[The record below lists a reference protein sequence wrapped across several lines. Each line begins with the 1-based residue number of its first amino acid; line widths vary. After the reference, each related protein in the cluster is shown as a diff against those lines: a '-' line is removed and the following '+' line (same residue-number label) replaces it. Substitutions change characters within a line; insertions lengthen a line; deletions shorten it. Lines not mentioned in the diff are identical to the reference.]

1 MTEPALSMLLERLLW
16 PVPRIRWEVSRSLAH
31 LIREGND
38 NAARSLLDWISTR
51 QLESEAVLGICII
64 EAFDLGVF
72 FDFAEVS
79 NAVRAPSH
87 LSDWLLKSNF
97 KDSHGLSP
105 LRYAISP
112 SEPAPL
118 EREMES
124 WFDQYRN
131 WAVPRIFSITLEFL
145 EESTGF
151 RFSKQWRHEWRC
163 LQATHARPSADYPFY
178 FSHGNRSR
186 RGQFEHGQRELYV
199 SAYLR
204 TLAYAS
210 LRGVISYAEA
220 EQHSML
226 GLTMNRGLADLQPVQ
241 RPDWVRNL
249 QSRSSAGTHELAREL
264 WANANAGTGSCEVPI
279 FLRALDAN
287 DSEFMEYELNMAVV
301 PSGYTKAEIALDRL
315 DWLVVNES
323 PGRMMGIV
331 GRGGGGVCS
340 LAIERPLALSQFIFM
355 ENMGRAHVDMVMEVR
370 LASPDVFRL
379 IASIRCDQNEI
390 CLETANG
397 VFSRW
402 IHWYS
407 DWEPTTF
414 PELKSTVGSITTVSK
429 ESLDKLQL
437 SKGMEIKPMAT
448 VRRTTRSMPY
458 HDYEVD
464 TEVFWV

>member
-16 PVPRIRWEVSRSLAH
+16 PVPRIRWEVSRSLAR

-38 NAARSLLDWISTR
+38 NAARALLDWISTR
-51 QLESEAVLGICII
+51 QLESEAVHGLCII
-64 EAFDLGVF
+64 EAFNLGAF
-72 FDFAEVS
+72 FDFSEVS

-97 KDSHGLSP
+97 NDTHGLSP

-124 WFDQYRN
+124 WFDQFRN
-131 WAVPRIFSITLEFL
+131 WAVPRIFSTTLEFL
-145 EESTGF
+145 EGLTGF
-151 RFSKQWRHEWRC
+151 RFLKQWRHEWRW
-163 LQATHARPSADYPFY
+163 LQATHARPSANYPFY
-178 FSHGNRSR
+178 FSRGNRSH
-186 RGQFEHGQRELYV
+186 RGQFDHGQRELYV

-249 QSRSSAGTHELAREL
+249 QPRNSAGTQEVAREL
-264 WANANAGTGSCEVPI
+264 WANANAATDPCEVPI
-279 FLRALDAN
+279 FLRALDVDN
-287 DSEFMEYELNMAVV
+287 SGFIEYELNMTIV
-301 PSGYTKAEIALDRL
+301 PYGYTKTVIALDRL
-315 DWLVVNES
+315 DPLAVNES

-331 GRGGGGVCS
+331 GRGGGGVYS
-340 LAIERPLALSQFIFM
+340 LAIERPLALSQIETM
-355 ENMGRAHVDMVMEVR
+355 KYVGRAHVDMVMEVR
-370 LASPDVFRL
+370 LASPNVFRL
-379 IASIRCDQNEI
+379 IASIRSDQNEI
-390 CLETANG
+390 CLETTNG

-402 IHWYS
+402 IHWYT

-429 ESLDKLQL
+429 ASLDRLQL

>member
-16 PVPRIRWEVSRSLAH
+16 PVPRIRWEVSRSLAR
-31 LIREGND
+31 LIREGNN
-38 NAARSLLDWISTR
+38 NAAKSLLDWISTR

-64 EAFDLGVF
+64 EAFDLGAF
-72 FDFAEVS
+72 FDFSEVS

-97 KDSHGLSP
+97 NNTHGLSP

-112 SEPAPL
+112 SEPASL
-118 EREMES
+118 KREMES
-124 WFDQYRN
+124 WFDQYCN
-131 WAVPRIFSITLEFL
+131 WAVPRIFSTALEFL
-145 EESTGF
+145 EGSTGF
-151 RFSKQWRHEWRC
+151 RFLKQWRHEWRW

-186 RGQFEHGQRELYV
+186 RGQFDHGQRELYV

-226 GLTMNRGLADLQPVQ
+226 GLTMNRGLAELQPVQ

-249 QSRSSAGTHELAREL
+249 QSRSSAGTQVLAREL
-264 WANANAGTGSCEVPI
+264 WANANDVTDSCEVPI
-279 FLRALDAN
+279 FLRAVDEN
-287 DSEFMEYELNMAVV
+287 NSGFMEYELNMTVV
-301 PSGYTKAEIALDRL
+301 PSGYTKSEIALDQL
-315 DWLVVNES
+315 DLLAVNEI
-323 PGRMMGIV
+323 PGRMTGII
-331 GRGGGGVCS
+331 GRDGGIYP
-340 LAIERPLALSQFIFM
+340 LTIKRPLALSQITIVDYV
-355 ENMGRAHVDMVMEVR
+355 GRAHVGMAMNVR
-370 LASPDVFRL
+370 LASPYVFKL
-379 IASIRCDQNEI
+379 IASIRCDRNEI
-390 CLETANG
+390 CLETTND

-402 IHWYS
+402 IHWYT

-429 ESLDKLQL
+429 ASLDRLQL

-458 HDYEVD
+458 HDFEVD

>member
-1 MTEPALSMLLERLLW
+1 
-16 PVPRIRWEVSRSLAH
+16 
-31 LIREGND
+31 
-38 NAARSLLDWISTR
+38 
-51 QLESEAVLGICII
+51 
-64 EAFDLGVF
+64 
-72 FDFAEVS
+72 
-79 NAVRAPSH
+79 
-87 LSDWLLKSNF
+87 
-97 KDSHGLSP
+97 
-105 LRYAISP
+105 
-112 SEPAPL
+112 
-118 EREMES
+118 
-124 WFDQYRN
+124 
-131 WAVPRIFSITLEFL
+131 
-145 EESTGF
+145 
-151 RFSKQWRHEWRC
+151 
-163 LQATHARPSADYPFY
+163 
-178 FSHGNRSR
+178 
-186 RGQFEHGQRELYV
+186 
-199 SAYLR
+199 
-204 TLAYAS
+204 
-210 LRGVISYAEA
+210 
-220 EQHSML
+220 ML

-241 RPDWVRNL
+241 RPDWVQNL
-249 QSRSSAGTHELAREL
+249 QSRSSAGTQELAREL

-315 DWLVVNES
+315 DWLVMNES

-331 GRGGGGVCS
+331 GRGEDGVCP
-340 LAIERPLALSQFIFM
+340 LAIERPLALSQFIVV

-390 CLETANG
+390 CLETTNG

-402 IHWYS
+402 IHWYT